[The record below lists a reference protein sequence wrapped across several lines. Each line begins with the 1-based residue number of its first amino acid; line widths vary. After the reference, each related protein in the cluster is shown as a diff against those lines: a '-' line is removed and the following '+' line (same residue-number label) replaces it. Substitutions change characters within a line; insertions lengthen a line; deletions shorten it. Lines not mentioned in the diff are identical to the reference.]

1 MVVSQEAAVP
11 MVAGMFRHRIV
22 VPVQWQEWSRFK
34 RRSVVAHEA
43 AHIRRGDVELAL
55 LRKVMLCVYW
65 FHPIAWWLDRESAQC
80 AEYAADD
87 AASARVG
94 DRVRY
99 SRVLVEVASEAR
111 SQRSIPLLAMARPS
125 TILVRIARLLTESGS
140 MPAPRRL
147 WLAVPTMY
155 VFCAFIAAAFPV
167 LPGAR
172 AGSGISLGMFFQRQ
186 MTGKLGAELVV
197 NPTGGQAE
205 ELSEAPPDVRS
216 RLPER
221 LDASDALWQGWISV
235 PPERKLTL
243 LVLEPAAKDSRPA
256 LYADLNF
263 DGRFSAAERFEF
275 RETVDDPGASGD
287 VLLHIP
293 LSGQPFPTY
302 PVRLRL
308 PRRGNEPFG
317 SKALVRSPFAYVSG
331 TVNIGGKPVLVW
343 VQYDPKRGG
352 AFPDYGWQGM
362 DVNQDGRIQSGANSP
377 EYTFAKD
384 ERVIFSVAG
393 NDVSI
398 TNVDFASRTI
408 TFREHPSGS
417 NQRILLH
424 KGAVVPDFTFRDLAG
439 QEHKLSDF
447 RGRYV
452 LLDFWGTWC
461 PPCIRLLPELQRV
474 HEQFRGR
481 GLVVLG
487 LPSHEESPDAPRS
500 VLAKHGVTFL
510 QAEPES
516 VSVMVNKQFRIN
528 MFPTHILIDGEGRIV
543 EDGEAPRPPQ
553 LIPLLDRM
561 LPKE

>member
-1 MVVSQEAAVP
+1 
-11 MVAGMFRHRIV
+11 
-22 VPVQWQEWSRFK
+22 
-34 RRSVVAHEA
+34 
-43 AHIRRGDVELAL
+43 
-55 LRKVMLCVYW
+55 
-65 FHPIAWWLDRESAQC
+65 
-80 AEYAADD
+80 
-87 AASARVG
+87 
-94 DRVRY
+94 
-99 SRVLVEVASEAR
+99 
-111 SQRSIPLLAMARPS
+111 
-125 TILVRIARLLTESGS
+125 

-147 WLAVPTMY
+147 WLAVPTMFM
-155 VFCAFIAAAFPV
+155 FCAFVAAAIPV

-172 AGSGISLGMFFQRQ
+172 AGSKISLGMFFQRQ
-186 MTGKLGAELVV
+186 LTAKLGAELVV

-235 PPERKLTL
+235 PAGRKLTL

-293 LSGQPFPTY
+293 LPGQPFPTY

-308 PRRGNEPFG
+308 PRPGNEPFG
-317 SKALVRSPFAYVSG
+317 SKALLRSPFAYVSG
-331 TVNIGGKPVLVW
+331 TVNIRGKQVLVW

-362 DVNQDGRIQSGANSP
+362 DANQDGRIQTGANSP

-393 NDVSI
+393 SDVSI
-398 TNVDFASRTI
+398 TNVDFANGTI
-408 TFREHPSGS
+408 TFREHPPGS

-439 QEHKLSDF
+439 QEHKLSDY

-461 PPCIRLLPELQRV
+461 PPCIKLLPELQRV

-487 LPSHEESPDAPRS
+487 LPSHEESADAPRP
-500 VLAKHGVTFL
+500 VLEKQGVTFL
-510 QAEPES
+510 QAEPQS
-516 VSVMVNKQFRIN
+516 VNDLVKERFRIN
-528 MFPTHILIDGEGRIV
+528 MFPTHILIDGDGRIV
-543 EDGEAPRPPQ
+543 ADGEALRPPQ